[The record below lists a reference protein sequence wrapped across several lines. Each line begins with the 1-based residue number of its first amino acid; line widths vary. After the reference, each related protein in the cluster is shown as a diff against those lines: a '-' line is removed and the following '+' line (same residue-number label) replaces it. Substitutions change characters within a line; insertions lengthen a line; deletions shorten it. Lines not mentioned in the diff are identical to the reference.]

1 MQTQFNAR
9 GNGWR
14 GSNPSRQLDGLSQ
27 PLTRPLESMDEKE
40 LRTQYEKT
48 NTMLNNPNLKLPDGG
63 AKLKAKLEQ
72 IKSLLEQVQ
81 QADESNISDKVS
93 GLSLNEKPDI
103 RKATVLRSSQAEV
116 HPENLLRAHPTHSH
130 MATVSQP
137 AHAGTRM
144 MSLEESMQLQE
155 AQQKDIK
162 LANMRKKIQSIRGS
176 STTRTSESLADDLSL
191 TMNSL
196 QLDPET
202 RIPRPDD
209 DNPEDMEG
217 EDADSDDDTTD
228 SDDDDQD
235 GLDGFE
241 RYDDEGYEEDDQ
253 QVFED
258 GQQHNNNNRRI

>member
-1 MQTQFNAR
+1 MQTQFNTR

-14 GSNPSRQLDGLSQ
+14 GANPSRQLEGLSQ

-40 LRTQYEKT
+40 LKAQYEKT

-72 IKSLLEQVQ
+72 IKSLLEAQ
-81 QADESNISDKVS
+81 QASESNIADKVS
-93 GLSLNEKPDI
+93 GLSLDDKPDI
-103 RKATVLRSSQAEV
+103 RRATVLRSSQAEI
-116 HPENLLRAHPTHSH
+116 HAENLLRAHPTQ
-130 MATVSQP
+130 SQSS
-137 AHAGTRM
+137 HAGTRM

-176 STTRTSESLADDLSL
+176 TTTRTSESLADDLSL

-202 RIPRPDD
+202 RQPRPDD

-228 SDDDDQD
+228 SEDEDDMD
-235 GLDGFE
+235 GYE

>member
-1 MQTQFNAR
+1 
-9 GNGWR
+9 
-14 GSNPSRQLDGLSQ
+14 
-27 PLTRPLESMDEKE
+27 
-40 LRTQYEKT
+40 
-48 NTMLNNPNLKLPDGG
+48 
-63 AKLKAKLEQ
+63 
-72 IKSLLEQVQ
+72 
-81 QADESNISDKVS
+81 
-93 GLSLNEKPDI
+93 
-103 RKATVLRSSQAEV
+103 
-116 HPENLLRAHPTHSH
+116 
-130 MATVSQP
+130 
-137 AHAGTRM
+137 M

-176 STTRTSESLADDLSL
+176 TTTRTSESLADDLSL

-202 RIPRPDD
+202 RQPRPDD

-228 SDDDDQD
+228 SEDEDDMD
-235 GLDGFE
+235 GYE

>member
-27 PLTRPLESMDEKE
+27 PLTRSLESMDEKE
-40 LRTQYEKT
+40 LKAQYEKT

-63 AKLKAKLEQ
+63 VKLKAKLEQ
-72 IKSLLEQVQ
+72 IESLLKAQ
-81 QADESNISDKVS
+81 QTNQDNITDKVS
-93 GLSLNEKPDI
+93 GLSLNDKPDI
-103 RKATVLRSSQAEV
+103 RKATVLRSSQAEI
-116 HPENLLRAHPTHSH
+116 HPENLLRAHPTQSH
-130 MATVSQP
+130 MATTSQP
-137 AHAGTRM
+137 SHAGTRM

-228 SDDDDQD
+228 SEDQD
-235 GLDGFE
+235 DMDGFE

>member
-1 MQTQFNAR
+1 MQTQFNTR

-14 GSNPSRQLDGLSQ
+14 GTNPSRQLDGLSQ
-27 PLTRPLESMDEKE
+27 PLTRSLESMDEKE
-40 LRTQYEKT
+40 LRAQYEKT

-72 IKSLLEQVQ
+72 IKSLLQAQ
-81 QADESNISDKVS
+81 QANEDNITDKVS
-93 GLSLNEKPDI
+93 GLSLNDKPDI
-103 RKATVLRSSQAEV
+103 RKATVLRSSQAEI
-116 HPENLLRAHPTHSH
+116 HPENLLRAHPTQS
-130 MATVSQP
+130 S
-137 AHAGTRM
+137 HAGTRM

-155 AQQKDIK
+155 AQQKDIR

-176 STTRTSESLADDLSL
+176 SSTRTSESLADDLSL

-196 QLDPET
+196 RLDPET

-228 SDDDDQD
+228 SEDQDQD
-235 GLDGFE
+235 GMDGFE